1 MNKDEPDGQFSG
13 KSGIEEALKR
23 LNAKMVMDLEP
34 TEAEAQT
41 AVAWLL
47 GRKTSADFRRKL
59 KQVLERIGYE
69 ELAQRF

>member
-1 MNKDEPDGQFSG
+1 
-13 KSGIEEALKR
+13 
-23 LNAKMVMDLEP
+23 MDLEP